1 MTEPSDLRALVTKEI
16 LAIAPGALD
25 AAARSRLVDSTAE
38 ITEEYARLKQ
48 REIAAAKADDL
59 AELLLVHELTEDLR
73 LRAEADLARRHIADS
88 RERRAEII
96 RGLGYAAIRVA
107 RAALVA

>member
-1 MTEPSDLRALVTKEI
+1 MTESSELRNLVVKEL
-16 LAIAPGALD
+16 LAAAPGALD
-25 AAARSRLVDSTAE
+25 AAARSRLVETTAE

-48 REIAAAKADDL
+48 REIAAAKTDDL
-59 AELLLVHELTEDLR
+59 GELLLVHELTEDLR
-73 LRAEADLARRHIADS
+73 LRAEADLAARHIADS

-107 RAALVA
+107 RAALIA